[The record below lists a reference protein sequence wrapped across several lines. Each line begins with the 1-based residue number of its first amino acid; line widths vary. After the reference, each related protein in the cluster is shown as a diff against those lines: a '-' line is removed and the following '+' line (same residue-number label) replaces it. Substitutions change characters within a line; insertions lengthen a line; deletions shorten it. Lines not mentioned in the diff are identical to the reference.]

1 MNPALSGQYPA
12 AAPAGSLDTPDGGH
26 YPDHG
31 AQTGGAKVKEDQ
43 KDGKGFSVIDRR
55 VSSQE
60 GRSVEATAE
69 PDARKPSYLEQLER
83 ALADRDRKLA
93 ELVESHQNTM
103 ADLEGARARMRRE
116 VARDAERGRRAL
128 LVDLLE
134 VMDNLNRALEAAEA
148 TKDFDTLLEG
158 LRMVRDL
165 FVVKLG
171 GLGVSK
177 VAALGH
183 GFDPSLHEALTI
195 VPVEDPSTDGMVVGV
210 IKDGYLIG
218 DEVLRPAS
226 VAVAKAGR

>member
-1 MNPALSGQYPA
+1 
-12 AAPAGSLDTPDGGH
+12 
-26 YPDHG
+26 
-31 AQTGGAKVKEDQ
+31 VKEDQ
-43 KDGKGFSVIDRR
+43 KDSKGFSVIDRR

-60 GRSVEATAE
+60 GQTVEATAE

-93 ELVESHQNTM
+93 ELVESHQSTM
-103 ADLEGARARMRRE
+103 ADLENARARMRRE

-148 TKDFDTLLEG
+148 TRDFDTLLEG

-177 VAALGH
+177 VAALGR

-195 VPVEDPSTDGMVVGV
+195 VPVEDPATDGMVVGV

-226 VAVAKAGR
+226 VAVAKAGG